1 MWYESGGQRHSN
13 ALGNA
18 PQCLCTR
25 VECSIRVD
33 VRDDQPRS
41 QIPVY
46 IWAPEEEGQFQ
57 PGRCGRWWLRQSLL
71 ALAAELEALGS
82 RLICLSADS
91 CITALQH
98 VIQATGATA
107 LFGNRLYDPI
117 TMVRDN
123 ELLSTLTAMGIR
135 CHLFNA
141 DLLYEPWEV
150 MGDDGKPLDTFAAFW
165 QRYG

>member
-1 MWYESGGQRHSN
+1 MWVLYRTTVNGFPLTDDGQH
-13 ALGNA
+13 
-18 PQCLCTR
+18 PT
-25 VECSIRVD
+25 
-33 VRDDQPRS
+33 

-57 PGRCGRWWLRQSLL
+57 PGRCSRWWLRSSLL
-71 ALAAELEALGS
+71 ALSAELEALGS
-82 RLICLSADS
+82 RLVCLTADS

-98 VIQATGATA
+98 IVQLTGATA

-123 ELLSTLTAMGIR
+123 ELLGALNAMGVR

-150 MGDDGKPLDTFAAFW
+150 MGPEGKPLDTFDEFW
-165 QRYG
+165 QRYIVCCCAC